1 MKKLNYWNHGVNTIA
16 QSKKEI
22 CVMSTSYMKW
32 TQARGELNWEKASPK
47 LSLVIDVGGP
57 TPLQVVP
64 PLGTWCWAV

>member
-47 LSLVIDVGGP
+47 LTYKQAL
-57 TPLQVVP
+57 
-64 PLGTWCWAV
+64 